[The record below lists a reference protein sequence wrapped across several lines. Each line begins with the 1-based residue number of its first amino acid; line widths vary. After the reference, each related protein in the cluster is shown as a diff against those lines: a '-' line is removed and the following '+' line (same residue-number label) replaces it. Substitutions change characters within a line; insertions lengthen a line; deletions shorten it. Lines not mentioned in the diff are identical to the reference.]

1 MITFMKLCR
10 LLVLLCFT
18 CSFCVLRTHQQ
29 LLSSQKQVLLQLRK
43 QLEYPKELEFWAN
56 STTDFC
62 YSSSAQ
68 VNITCQN
75 NFVTEI
81 RIEGDKSDKARH
93 FNGFAIRDQTLSG
106 NFSMD
111 SLVATLARLN
121 SLKVLSLVSLGIWG
135 LLPDKI
141 HRFYALEYLDLSSNF
156 LFGTIP
162 STVPRLVMLQ
172 TIILDGNYFN
182 GTFPNWSG
190 SNLTSLSMINND
202 ISGKL
207 PDLSTLANL
216 ETMNLSN
223 NKFDS
228 ELPRL
233 PKSLIMVSLSNNSF
247 SGEIPKQYSQ
257 LLQLQKLDLSRNSI
271 QGTPAA
277 ALFSLRNITYLN
289 FASNMLSGS
298 FPSHLSCGSELNFVD
313 ISNNKLTGRLPS
325 CLVSGPNKK
334 VVKYE
339 GNCLS
344 DNSLH
349 QHPQTYC
356 RVSKDAN
363 PEKKKSGRKNIGILA
378 GVIGG
383 ICAVLVLLACCC
395 VFLCRRSRETSEQ
408 HLLQKREDSVT
419 KFPSAIITS
428 GRFIYEATKLGT
440 QGMPVHRVFTSEELK
455 NATGNFNV
463 SALIGEG
470 CNGKVYK
477 GRLENGT
484 KVAIR
489 CMSVSKKYTVRNLKL
504 RLDLLA
510 KLRHPHLACLLG
522 NCIDDEVAHGS
533 GANKVYLVYEFVP
546 CGNYQAHLSETSEK
560 MLKWSDRLA
569 ILIGVAKAVHFLHT
583 GLIPGFFS
591 NRLKTHN
598 VLLNEHQMA
607 KLSDYGL
614 SIVTDETDK
623 PEVKEDPQSRKMKN
637 LDDDVYSFGY
647 IILESIVGPSVS
659 AKKESFMLNDM
670 VSLESPEG
678 QRQVVDPNVLATCS
692 QESLSVAISITSK
705 CISLNSSNRPSFE
718 DILWNLQYAAQI
730 QANAD
735 GDHRFE
741 TMEQP

>member
-1 MITFMKLCR
+1 MKVCR

-18 CSFCVLRTHQQ
+18 CSFYVLDTHQQ

-43 QLEYPKELEFWAN
+43 QLEYPKQLDIWVN
-56 STTDFC
+56 SSTDFC
-62 YSSSAQ
+62 YSSSTQ
-68 VNITCQN
+68 VNVTCQN

-81 RIEGDKSDKARH
+81 RIVGDKPNKVSH
-93 FNGFAIRDQTLSG
+93 FNGFSIRGQTLSG

-135 LLPDKI
+135 PLPDKI
-141 HRFYALEYLDLSSNF
+141 HRFYALEYLDLSWNF

-162 STVPRLVMLQ
+162 STVPRLVNLQ
-172 TIILDGNYFN
+172 TITLDGNYFN
-182 GTFPNWSG
+182 GTFPDWSG
-190 SNLTSLSMINND
+190 SHLTNLSMINND

-207 PDLSTLANL
+207 PDLSSLANL
-216 ETMNLSN
+216 QAMNLSN
-223 NKFDS
+223 NKLDS

-257 LLQLQKLDLSRNSI
+257 LLQLQKFDVWRNCI
-271 QGTPAA
+271 QGIPAA

-298 FPSHLSCGSELNFVD
+298 LPSHLSCGSELNFVD
-313 ISNNKLTGRLPS
+313 ISDNKLTGRLPS
-325 CLVSGPNKK
+325 CLVSGQNKK
-334 VVKYE
+334 VVMYD

-349 QHPQTYC
+349 QHPQSYC
-356 RVSKDAN
+356 KVSIDVHS
-363 PEKKKSGRKNIGILA
+363 EKKESGRKNKGILV

-383 ICAVLVLLACCC
+383 VSAVVVLLACGCI
-395 VFLCRRSRETSEQ
+395 FLCRRSRETSEQ
-408 HLLQKREDSVT
+408 HLLQKQEDSVT
-419 KFPSAIITS
+419 KFPAAIVTS

-440 QGMPVHRVFTSEELK
+440 QGMPSHRLFTSEEIK
-455 NATGNFNV
+455 NATSNFDV
-463 SALIGEG
+463 STLIGEG
-470 CNGKVYK
+470 SNGKVYK

-484 KVAIR
+484 QVAIR

-504 RLDLLA
+504 RLELLA

-546 CGNYQAHLSETSEK
+546 GGNYHTHLSETSEK
-560 MLKWSDRLA
+560 ILKWSDRLA

-598 VLLNEHQMA
+598 VLLNEHEMA

-614 SIVTDETDK
+614 SIVADENDK

-670 VSLESPEG
+670 VSLESHEG
-678 QRQVVDPNVLATCS
+678 QRQVVDPIVLATSS

-705 CISLNSSNRPSFE
+705 CISLSSSNRPSFE

-730 QANAD
+730 QASTD
-735 GDHRFE
+735 GDQRFE
-741 TMEQP
+741 TTEQP